1 MLLFSVERCLW
12 IDPTNHGCKTP
23 LPFAPPLWKLQMQEV
38 SRLTFPL
45 YQNRNKES
53 NGKMKKEKNWFYL
66 FRSTLRKLRHSSFSL
81 LLASH
86 LSLSAKLGSYFHG
99 ISEDCSRPGITWS
112 KGQSRDIAR
121 ILRPWEHETNSQVGQ
136 NIRGATISSQQQN
149 WWKIR
154 LLTMLPLKASKIA
167 LFLIVW

>member
-1 MLLFSVERCLW
+1 MLLFPVERCLW
-12 IDPTNHGCKTP
+12 IDPTHHGCKTP

-45 YQNRNKES
+45 CQNRNKES
-53 NGKMKKEKNWFYL
+53 NGFLTEIE
-66 FRSTLRKLRHSSFSL
+66 STSLDQLLQSRDETLVLNLIVSFSFV
-81 LLASH
+81 AECQI
-86 LSLSAKLGSYFHG
+86 GSYFHG

-136 NIRGATISSQQQN
+136 NIKGATISSRQQN
-149 WWKIR
+149 
-154 LLTMLPLKASKIA
+154 
-167 LFLIVW
+167 

>member
-23 LPFAPPLWKLQMQEV
+23 LPPLLLYESFKCNKYQAD
-38 SRLTFPL
+38 FPFKKN
-45 YQNRNKES
+45 QNRDKES
-53 NGKMKKEKNWFYL
+53 NGLHL
-66 FRSTLRKLRHSSFSL
+66 FESTLRKLRHSSFSVL
-81 LLASH
+81 LTSH

-136 NIRGATISSQQQN
+136 NIRGATISSQHQN